1 MGHDRLRDGPVAGR
15 SRIGVQY
22 LLALSVR
29 YAVSDSAS
37 VYEDS
42 PVRKGREQT
51 AAVCDADGRVQCDRL
66 PNPIDVAF
74 GDAVPLEYR
83 GSQISALDLETS
95 LAGRALTES
104 KIVHDS
110 GGEEQVLVVVR
121 VIQRAVMLGQEA
133 GEEKAADAVIH
144 DRPTHRGAGRCEARI
159 GERPGGEDEEV
170 PHVSR
175 AYGQPGSRNSGPIA
189 EDRYDRAMLSKHAH
203 RVAVLAL
210 PAVIPLELGIA
221 AEIFGRDPH
230 YRVTV
235 CAEGR
240 SASLP
245 GSGLTVNTPAGLEGL
260 KPADTVIIPGY
271 EDVDATVSTAVLDA
285 IRAAHARGARLVS
298 ICTAAFA
305 LAAAGVLD
313 GRPATTHWRWTA
325 ELQRRYPNIEVL
337 PNRLFIDDGDILT
350 SAGVTTGID
359 LCLHL
364 IRRDFGS
371 AAANRRARG
380 LVAPPQRQGGQ
391 AQFIERLM
399 PDASGDQLGP
409 LRGWMLENLARPLDL
424 GTLATRAHVSRRTL
438 SRRFREE
445 TGVSPMAWLADAR
458 IDRAREI
465 LETTT
470 EPVENIGRL
479 TGLGAP
485 VSVRAAFHRRIGI
498 SPKEYRAVWR
508 GPSFSATDSARAATS
523 SKRTAPRT
531 RTPLVSLRQA
541 RPRDGSFARRG
552 SQRP

>member
-1 MGHDRLRDGPVAGR
+1 
-15 SRIGVQY
+15 
-22 LLALSVR
+22 
-29 YAVSDSAS
+29 
-37 VYEDS
+37 
-42 PVRKGREQT
+42 
-51 AAVCDADGRVQCDRL
+51 
-66 PNPIDVAF
+66 
-74 GDAVPLEYR
+74 
-83 GSQISALDLETS
+83 
-95 LAGRALTES
+95 
-104 KIVHDS
+104 VHDG
-110 GGEEQVLVVVR
+110 GGEEQVLVVVG
-121 VIQRAVMLGQEA
+121 VIQTALMVGQQA
-133 GEEKAADAVIH
+133 GEEEAADAVVD
-144 DRPTHRGAGRCEARI
+144 DRPAHRGACDCEAGI
-159 GERPGGEDEEV
+159 GKRSRREHEDV
-170 PHVSR
+170 VHVSR
-175 AYGQPGSRNSGPIA
+175 AYGHCARANSGPTA
-189 EDRYDRAMLSKHAH
+189 ANRYDRAMISKRPH

-230 YRVTV
+230 YRLTV

-260 KPADTVIIPGY
+260 KRAETVIIPGY

-313 GRPATTHWRWTA
+313 DRPATTHWRWTA
-325 ELQRRYPNIEVL
+325 ELQGRYPRIDVL
-337 PNRLFIDDGDILT
+337 PNRLFVDDGDVLT

-359 LCLHL
+359 LSLHL

-371 AAANRRARG
+371 AAANTRARG

-399 PDASGDQLGP
+399 PFASGDQLGP
-409 LRGWMLENLARPLDL
+409 LRDWMLENLALPLDL
-424 GTLATRAHVSRRTL
+424 GTLATRAHMSRRTL

-445 TGVSPMAWLADAR
+445 TGLSPMAWLADAR

-508 GPSFSATDSARAATS
+508 GSSSSTQATATVRHSPPDHEAALRPAVS
-523 SKRTAPRT
+523 RTDP
-531 RTPLVSLRQA
+531 
-541 RPRDGSFARRG
+541 RRG
-552 SQRP
+552 TASTPARVAAWTRVPGSLAKP

>member
-1 MGHDRLRDGPVAGR
+1 M
-15 SRIGVQY
+15 
-22 LLALSVR
+22 
-29 YAVSDSAS
+29 
-37 VYEDS
+37 
-42 PVRKGREQT
+42 
-51 AAVCDADGRVQCDRL
+51 
-66 PNPIDVAF
+66 
-74 GDAVPLEYR
+74 
-83 GSQISALDLETS
+83 
-95 LAGRALTES
+95 
-104 KIVHDS
+104 
-110 GGEEQVLVVVR
+110 
-121 VIQRAVMLGQEA
+121 
-133 GEEKAADAVIH
+133 
-144 DRPTHRGAGRCEARI
+144 
-159 GERPGGEDEEV
+159 
-170 PHVSR
+170 SR
-175 AYGQPGSRNSGPIA
+175 AYGHRGPPNSGPRA
-189 EDRYDRAMLSKHAH
+189 TDRYDRAMMSKGPH

-230 YRVTV
+230 YRLTV

-260 KPADTVIIPGY
+260 KRADTLIIPGY
-271 EDVDATVSTAVLDA
+271 EDTDATVSTAVLDA

-313 GRPATTHWRWTA
+313 DRPATTHWRWTA
-325 ELQRRYPNIEVL
+325 ELQDRYPRIDVL
-337 PNRLFIDDGDILT
+337 PNRLFVDDGDILT

-364 IRRDFGS
+364 VRRDFGS
-371 AAANRRARG
+371 AAANTRARG

-409 LRGWMLENLARPLDL
+409 LREWMLENLALPLDL
-424 GTLATRAHVSRRTL
+424 GTLATRAHMSRRTL

-479 TGLGAP
+479 TGLGADRQRRRRFVIRRQIMRP
-485 VSVRAAFHRRIGI
+485 RYGHR
-498 SPKEYRAVWR
+498 SPAPTQGEEPLRCQRRPKTDPWR
-508 GPSFSATDSARAATS
+508 RLKRCGLSASSQPRTWPAQQPTEPSFTRLLRSARAWPRCPSGWSARRLRAAGRS
-523 SKRTAPRT
+523 GRT
-531 RTPLVSLRQA
+531 RSR
-541 RPRDGSFARRG
+541 
-552 SQRP
+552 